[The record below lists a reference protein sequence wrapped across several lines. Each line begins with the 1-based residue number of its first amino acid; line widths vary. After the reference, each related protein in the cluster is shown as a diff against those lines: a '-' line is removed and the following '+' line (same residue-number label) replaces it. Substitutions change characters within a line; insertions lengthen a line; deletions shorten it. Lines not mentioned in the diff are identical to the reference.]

1 MDSNRAEVGNLL
13 KQIDDLQEARYK
25 EDEDKVKEVFE
36 EPPSLTGE
44 SKCTFR
50 ADAVAR
56 TDIQVRI
63 QFSYQIRLNTS
74 AICRTLN

>member
-1 MDSNRAEVGNLL
+1 MQVGLDSNRAEVGNLL

-25 EDEDKVKEVFE
+25 EDEDKMKEVFE
-36 EPPSLTGE
+36 EPPSMKEE

-63 QFSYQIRLNTS
+63 Q
-74 AICRTLN
+74 